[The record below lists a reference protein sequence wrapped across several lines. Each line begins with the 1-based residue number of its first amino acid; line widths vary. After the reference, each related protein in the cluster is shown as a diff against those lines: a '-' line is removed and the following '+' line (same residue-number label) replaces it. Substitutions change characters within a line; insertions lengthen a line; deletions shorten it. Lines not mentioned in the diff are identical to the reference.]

1 VLLIARGACNPFR
14 YTPAVF
20 EFPKSGRFELKLVVL
35 LVNQIAPP
43 SPSLK
48 LLGKTLLVKSVGTC
62 GCPKYTVNVLG
73 VALAPPASCTL
84 STNVPVPAAEG
95 SEFKT

>member
-1 VLLIARGACNPFR
+1 MA
-14 YTPAVF
+14 
-20 EFPKSGRFELKLVVL
+20 L

-48 LLGKTLLVKSVGTC
+48 LDGTILLVKSDGTC

-84 STNVPVPAAEG
+84 SINVPVPAAEE